1 MASKEKT
8 EEVEEHVEAEEL
20 DAERAAAVRE
30 ELGDD
35 ELVDMLR
42 DMVLIRRFEEHA
54 GRSYQ
59 RRKIKGFCHLYSGQ
73 EAIAVGSI
81 RATTDADYIVSHYRE
96 HGHALAAGMGPK
108 EVMAELYGKKT
119 GCAGGKGGSMHLYD
133 IEKKFM
139 GGWGIVGGQTA
150 LGAGLAFAI
159 DYRDDDAV
167 CLAYLGDG
175 AIHQGIVHESLNMA
189 KVWGLPLVCIVE
201 NNQYGMGTAVDRV
214 SSTTK
219 LEKKADSHQIYNKA
233 VDGQDV
239 FQVYDAVTKARQRAI
254 EEDEPTWLHLRTYR
268 YYGHSMTD
276 PATYRGKDEVQEQR
290 DLRDPIV
297 RLRNWLVEEEI
308 LGEDEIDG
316 IDDEMDQVVK
326 EAIAFADDSD
336 FPDES
341 ALTSNVYVEWPG
353 EID

>member
-1 MASKEKT
+1 MAEAKKK
-8 EEVEEHVEAEEL
+8 EVEEHVEPEEL
-20 DAERAAAVRE
+20 DAERADQVRE

-35 ELVDMLR
+35 AIVEMLR

-73 EAIAVGSI
+73 EAIAVGSL
-81 RATTDADYIVSHYRE
+81 RATGDDDYVISHYRE
-96 HGHALAAGMGPK
+96 HGHALAAGMDPK
-108 EVMAELYGKKT
+108 AVMAELYGKKT

-133 IEKKFM
+133 VDKNFM
-139 GGWGIVGGQTA
+139 GGWGIVGGQVP
-150 LGAGLAFAI
+150 LGAGLAFALK
-159 DYRDDDAV
+159 YREQEAV

-175 AIHQGIVHESLNMA
+175 AIHQGVVHEALNMA
-189 KVWGLPLVCIVE
+189 KVWGLPLICIVE

-214 SSTTK
+214 SSTVN

-239 FQVYDAVTKARQRAI
+239 FQVYDAVKQARKRAI
-254 EEDEPTWLHLRTYR
+254 EDGEPSWLHLRTYR

-276 PATYRGKDEVQEQR
+276 PATYRGKDEVQKQR

-308 LGEDEIDG
+308 LSQDDIDS
-316 IDDEMDQVVK
+316 IDDEMEAVVK
-326 EAIAFADDSD
+326 DALAFADESD

-341 ALTSNVYVEWPG
+341 ELTANIYVEWPG